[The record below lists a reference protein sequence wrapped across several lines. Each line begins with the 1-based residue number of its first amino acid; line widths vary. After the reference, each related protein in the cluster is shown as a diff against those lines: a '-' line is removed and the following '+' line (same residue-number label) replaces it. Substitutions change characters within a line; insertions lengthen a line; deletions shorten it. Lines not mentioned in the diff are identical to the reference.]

1 MHPTFYRRVD
11 WAYHGDSAM
20 VKKQAPEAVV
30 KYAFFLRKT
39 NPAIKKIYLFGSY
52 AKGTF
57 HSDSDIDIA
66 VVFDHL
72 IDRFD
77 MQVELMKM
85 RRNFDN
91 RIEPHPFNEADSNA
105 SDPLAK
111 EVLKNGV
118 EIA

>member
-1 MHPTFYRRVD
+1 MAKR
-11 WAYHGDSAM
+11 
-20 VKKQAPEAVV
+20 QAPEAVI
-30 KYAFFLRKT
+30 KYAVFLRKS

-52 AKGTF
+52 VKGTF
-57 HSDSDIDIA
+57 HNDSDIDLA

-72 IDRFD
+72 PDRFD

-85 RRNFDN
+85 RRDFDN
-91 RIEPHPFNEADSNA
+91 RIEPHPFIEADFNP
-105 SDPLAK
+105 SDPLAN